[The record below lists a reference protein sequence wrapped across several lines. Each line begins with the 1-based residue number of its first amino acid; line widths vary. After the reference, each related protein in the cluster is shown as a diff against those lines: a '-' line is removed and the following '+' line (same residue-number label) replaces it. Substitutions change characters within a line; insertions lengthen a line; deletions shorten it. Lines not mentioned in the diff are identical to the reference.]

1 MNAREDGDMLS
12 GGQRTGHDLVS
23 GIKVNR
29 QGCVKNTA
37 SLVAL
42 LEVFSPLPAFFC
54 CVGSRWHAPW
64 SCSFPFSE
72 QKFSSYSLPE

>member
-23 GIKVNR
+23 VIKVYR
-29 QGCVKNTA
+29 QGCVKNPA

-42 LEVFSPLPAFFC
+42 LEVFSPA
-54 CVGSRWHAPW
+54 SRVFLLRWFAMARALVVFV
-64 SCSFPFSE
+64 SV
-72 QKFSSYSLPE
+72 